1 MTPTVFGCLHCGI
14 IEREYDEEDE
24 LYVWHKC
31 PDCGELS
38 VMSMVLAIDTINGY
52 LREQLEDE

>member
-1 MTPTVFGCLHCGI
+1 MIFGCLHCGV
-14 IEREYDEEDE
+14 IERPYDEEEE

-38 VMSMVLAIDTINGY
+38 VMSMVLAIDTINGC
-52 LREQLEDE
+52 LREQLEDD